1 MKLQTGTAEHVILL
15 TNDDGITSPGLLALR
30 TALRELGR
38 TEIFAPD
45 RNWSAASRTRT
56 FHKPLRVDPV
66 PMLDGSVGRATSG
79 TPSDC
84 VSLALLGLLDARP
97 DLIVS
102 GINAGLNLGR
112 DVSYSGTVAAAMEG
126 ARSGIPAI
134 AVSYDTLQAP
144 SDDLDYSRAA
154 DFVRRLVR
162 FLFARPPLPSG
173 ILLNVNVPHV
183 PAGRTLRAR
192 LTRLGGEAYSNYLV
206 TGKDPH
212 GREYYWIT
220 GDPLTGGTA
229 GEGGTDLDAIAEGFV
244 SITPIHL
251 DMTEYGLLTEL
262 RPWEDESDLAS

>member
-1 MKLQTGTAEHVILL
+1 MTPPAKRTPVFLL
-15 TNDDGITSPGLLALR
+15 TNDDGITAPGLLALKK
-30 TALRELGR
+30 ALDALGR
-38 TEIFAPD
+38 TEVFAPD

-56 FHKPLRVDPV
+56 FHKPLRVDRV
-66 PMLDGSVGRATSG
+66 PLLDGTVGHATSG

-126 ARSGIPAI
+126 ARSGIPAV
-134 AVSYDTLQAP
+134 AASYDTLQAP
-144 SDDLDYSRAA
+144 SDDPDYDRAA
-154 DFVRRLVR
+154 AFVARLAS
-162 FLFARPPLPSG
+162 FLLRRPPLPAG
-173 ILLNVNVPHV
+173 ILLNVNVPYV
-183 PAGRTLRAR
+183 PPGRALHAK

-212 GREYYWIT
+212 GREYYWIS
-220 GDPLTGGTA
+220 GDPLTSAEGGGA
-229 GEGGTDLDAIAEGFV
+229 GTDLEAVAEGFV

-251 DMTEYGLLTEL
+251 DMTEHTLLTEL
-262 RPWEDESDLAS
+262 RAWETELDAVP